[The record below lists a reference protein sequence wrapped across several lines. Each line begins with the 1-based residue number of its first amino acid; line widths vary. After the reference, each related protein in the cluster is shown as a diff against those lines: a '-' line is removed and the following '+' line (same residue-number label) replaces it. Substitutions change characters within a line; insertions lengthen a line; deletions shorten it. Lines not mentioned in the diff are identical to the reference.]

1 MENKKKSWQSWRG
14 RFNSLISEIQKKR
27 GDASEARFYSAL
39 VVLVRAGFI
48 KQFIYTN
55 NQKLNILKK
64 LDYMGIDFVVF
75 KNDGSA
81 ITVQIKSSDTGI
93 KKFQNKHLSGIK
105 VVKINSWESIE
116 ETLEKAIEAVFDGEV
131 KIEQVLNKLNLNK
144 NLN

>member
-1 MENKKKSWQSWRG
+1 MENKKKSWRG

-48 KQFIYTN
+48 KQFIYSN

-81 ITVQIKSSDTGI
+81 TTLQIKSSDTGI

-116 ETLEKAIEAVFDGEV
+116 ETLKKAVEVLFNGEIT
-131 KIEQVLNKLNLNK
+131 IEQVMNKLNQIK
-144 NLN
+144 N